1 MATNNNGGFSNSFM
15 SKFEKYFDR
24 ENERYYDSRSLND
37 KLNDLMDILQSIEE
51 DKSSNVDKSDLEEI
65 KQELRFAKQNIE
77 SAEKSELNIFKE
89 RGISS
94 DWIQKLEEYEFERQ
108 KLLKDQ
114 LTLQKDL
121 DSGKLDANAEKVVRA
136 RIKQFDKAL
145 KARKQ
150 AFDDSVTNNADLSDR
165 EKRAI
170 KKVRKEVDANKSEI
184 NSIVEKKREA
194 KEFLDVQKRNLEMLR
209 QYDREVDKTTRKY
222 EERLQKYKSIVN
234 DIAIV
239 LKKPLDKWLEIE
251 KASKESAKAIGLNRE
266 QTIAYQKA
274 ISRTAKELART
285 YGLSFEQSAKLQDMY
300 NDATDRAAVLSTNQ
314 MRNVAAM
321 TTLVGEQTTREV
333 IENMDKLGGGV
344 EMATVAIG
352 KANLKARAMGLNIV
366 KASSAFA
373 KNMSM
378 ANKYSFKNGVDG
390 VMRMTMLAQKLKF
403 NLESMG
409 GVLDK
414 FTNIS
419 DAIETSA
426 NLQMMGG
433 EAAMLF
439 GNPLENLYQG
449 LNDPEALVEKATKMF
464 ASRAIF
470 NRQTGEAELK
480 GYNLQWVRNTAQMLG
495 LNADEAVQ
503 MAKQSAK
510 IQAIDAEMTNSAK
523 SNKRLRDIIESKA
536 EYDEKAKAHKVTYLD
551 ENGEQKSVAVNEIF
565 NDEELLKKL
574 SAQEEPVEDIQAHVR
589 KLAETLTSIDSKI
602 KGAKEAYSIAT
613 AEVFE
618 NTGAGNLLRNTFQG
632 SGTLPNNIFEGAMD
646 FFTNG
651 SWGTGLNMLMGALGA
666 TFVGNLFKGNIL
678 KRFARLRVGKPAL
691 EQSKEI
697 ETLTSK
703 KGSKGGGTRGSGARN
718 GGGARNAA
726 RPTLAQQNGWPNNS
740 YQQLNGN
747 YYKVDGNG
755 KATRISQTT
764 YNRAV
769 QGQAQGGVQQGNTQQ
784 NTATNR
790 RTTNSTRATRAT
802 RATRGISRI
811 TSRLGR
817 AAKVGGSIG
826 GVIGALYGI
835 YEGYTGYKE
844 AKAQAQI
851 KKQEI
856 ETNTTYTA
864 RQKQI
869 LKENNEIT
877 EQNNKTKAILGAS
890 GGFVG
895 GMLGGAAVGSLIGGP
910 VGTIIGGLAGGAIGA
925 ISGTKLGK
933 SLVATDN
940 RTDVDVLQEDFE
952 TQKFGLDA
960 IAKSLQVDPS
970 GENLKLLA
978 AQATIKMNDVLVSIW
993 NKMNGKQS
1001 NGAVEQKGF
1010 IDNVADK
1017 GITAAIGGVFKNLF
1031 ASDKD
1036 KESKTHYFGSF
1047 KGEGDIDGGNG
1058 SKSISI
1064 PQNSVIGNDIRQEG
1078 KNAGIATVN
1087 SDEVVMHREKIV
1099 NLGNAFNDLAN
1110 TTNAVSSV
1118 NLKNTQNGNITNSSN
1133 NQSNAISN
1141 ANFSTN
1147 GYNMHW
1153 IRATANAIGLDFE
1166 EAVKLAKASTIANET
1181 NNDFSNSIST
1191 FKGDNSTFVTSN
1203 GLTQQY
1209 TLAPVN
1215 QKPVN
1220 ANYVSPMYSHPNFA
1234 VQPPQFGLDKLDL
1247 NINLSGS
1254 IDLKSDGMYSGNKL
1268 DADKLMKDQPYF
1280 MDRLTYIIME
1290 NITRKMHGGQRFGQ
1304 TKM

>member
-24 ENERYYDSRSLND
+24 ENERYYDSRSLNE
-37 KLNDLMDILQSIEE
+37 KLNDLMEILQDIEE
-51 DKSSNVDKSDLEEI
+51 NKDSSIDKSDLEEI

-77 SAEKSELNIFKE
+77 SAEKSEQNIFKE

-121 DSGKLDANAEKVVRA
+121 DSGKVDADSEEVVRA

-145 KARKQ
+145 KARKK
-150 AFDDSVTNNADLSDR
+150 AFDASVTNNADLSAK
-165 EKRAI
+165 EKSAI

-209 QYDREVDKTTRKY
+209 QYEREVDKTARKY

-234 DIAIV
+234 DIAVV

-300 NDATDRAAVLSTNQ
+300 NNATDRSAILSENE

-321 TTLVGEQTTREV
+321 STLVGEDTTRTV

-344 EMATVAIG
+344 EAATVAIG
-352 KANLKARAMGLNIV
+352 KANLKAKAMGLNIV
-366 KASSAFA
+366 TASSAFA

-390 VMRMTMLAQKLKF
+390 VMRMTMLSQKLKF

-409 GVLDK
+409 GVIDK

-449 LNDPEALVEKATKMF
+449 LNDPEALIEKATKMF
-464 ASRAIF
+464 ASRAVF

-480 GYNLQWVRNTAQMLG
+480 SYNLQWVRNTAQMLG
-495 LNADEAVQ
+495 MNPDEAAQ
-503 MAKQSAK
+503 MARQSAK

-523 SNKRLRDIIESKA
+523 GNQRVRDIIESI
-536 EYDEKAKAHKVTYLD
+536 AKFDVAQQKHYVTYLD
-551 ENGEQKSVAVNEIF
+551 ESGQRQRVDVSAINANNK
-565 NDEELLKKL
+565 ELIDQIA
-574 SAQEEPVEDIQAHVR
+574 AQEEPVEDIQSHVR

-602 KGAKEAYSIAT
+602 KGAEEAYSIAT
-613 AEVFE
+613 AEVVE
-618 NTGAGNLLRNTFQG
+618 NTGIGDLLRNMFQG
-632 SGTLPNNIFEGAMD
+632 KDSIPNKIYESLMNI
-646 FFTNG
+646 FTNG
-651 SWGTGLNMLMGALGA
+651 SWGTGINMLIGALGT
-666 TFVGNLFKGNIL
+666 TFIGNLAKGKSL
-678 KRFARLRVGKPAL
+678 RWFAKKNVDKPAL
-691 EQSKEI
+691 EQSQEI
-697 ETLTSK
+697 ETLTNQ
-703 KGSKGGGTRGSGARN
+703 KGSRGGGTRGSGTRGGGTN
-718 GGGARNAA
+718 GGGGARNSA
-726 RPTLAQQNGWPNNS
+726 RPRLAQRNGWQNNS
-740 YQQLNGN
+740 YQQLNGR
-747 YYKVDGNG
+747 YYRIDENG
-755 KATRISQTT
+755 ISTRIGKTE
-764 YNRAV
+764 YNDAV
-769 QGQAQGGVQQGNTQQ
+769 QGQAQGGQRGGQRGGNTRTSS
-784 NTATNR
+784 TAQP
-790 RTTNSTRATRAT
+790 RAT
-802 RATRGISRI
+802 SRV
-811 TSRLGR
+811 TAFKRLQRMKFGK
-817 AAKVGGSIG
+817 ALGAMSKVGKYAKFAGKVAGPLAAIYGIVEG
-826 GVIGALYGI
+826 GVDLYKAYSQGKQ
-835 YEGYTGYKE
+835 KE
-844 AKAQAQI
+844 A
-851 KKQEI
+851 EI
-856 ETNTTYTA
+856 EANTNLTA
-864 RQKQI
+864 QQKSA
-869 LKENNEIT
+869 LKDANVANT
-877 EQNNKTKAILGAS
+877 SNNKTKAVTGGVGAFAGGLAGAKIGAIAGGLIGGPIGAAI

-895 GMLGGAAVGSLIGGP
+895 GV
-910 VGTIIGGLAGGAIGA
+910 GGAIAG
-925 ISGTKLGK
+925 SGIGK
-933 SLVATDN
+933 GLVGSDN
-940 RTDVDVLQEDFE
+940 RTDTDILQEDFE
-952 TQKFGLDA
+952 TQKFGMDA

-1031 ASDKD
+1031 ASDKE
-1036 KESKTHYFGSF
+1036 KESKTHYFGAF

-1058 SKSISI
+1058 NKSISI
-1064 PQNSVIGNDIRQEG
+1064 PQNSAIGNDIRQEG

-1099 NLGNAFNDLAN
+1099 NLGNAFNDLAS
-1110 TTNAVSSV
+1110 TT
-1118 NLKNTQNGNITNSSN
+1118 
-1133 NQSNAISN
+1133 NAISN
-1141 ANFSTN
+1141 VNVRRN
-1147 GYNMHW
+1147 GNTVFDGDY
-1153 IRATANAIGLDFE
+1153 
-1166 EAVKLAKASTIANET
+1166 
-1181 NNDFSNSIST
+1181 SNSIAT
-1191 FKGDNSTFVTSN
+1191 FKGDKSTFVTTN
-1203 GLTQQY
+1203 GISQQY
-1209 TLAPVN
+1209 SLAPVN
-1215 QKPVN
+1215 QKPVE
-1220 ANYVSPMYSHPNFA
+1220 ANFVTPMYSQPNFS
-1234 VQPPQFGLDKLDL
+1234 VQPPQFGPEKLDL
-1247 NINLSGS
+1247 NINLTGS
-1254 IDLKSDGMYSGNKL
+1254 IDLKSDGIYSGNKL